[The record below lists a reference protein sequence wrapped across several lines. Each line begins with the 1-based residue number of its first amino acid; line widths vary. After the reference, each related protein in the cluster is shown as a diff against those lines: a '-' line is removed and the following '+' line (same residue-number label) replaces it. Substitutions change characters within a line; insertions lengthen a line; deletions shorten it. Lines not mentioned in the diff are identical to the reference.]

1 MSSMCVHRSEAISVL
16 AGDDRQALLDRLVQL
31 SIDGGSSGELR
42 GYVEED
48 LDRFQYTLGLVPGD
62 VHGRGLEVGA
72 NPYFMSILLREF
84 RPGLSFDCTNYFEG
98 SPDDIRQVV
107 RWKGVDGTPQE
118 HCFHSRNVNLERDG
132 LPAEDASYDVILFC
146 EVLEHFTMDPLHC
159 VLELHRVLKPG
170 GRLVLTTPN
179 VARYEN
185 VAALL
190 EGRNLYDPYSG
201 YGPHGRHNREYTRHE
216 LHLLMRHA
224 GFECELDFTSD
235 VHPNTPTAV
244 DPESIVQV
252 LAQVQ
257 HRENDLGQ
265 YLFSRWRK
273 TSAPANSLL
282 PSWLYRSYSKDRF
295 A

>member
-1 MSSMCVHRSEAISVL
+1 MSSTRVHRNQAVSVL
-16 AGDDRQALLDRLVQL
+16 AGDDRQALLDRLAIL

-48 LDRFQYTLGLVPGD
+48 LDRFQYTLGLVPDD
-62 VHGRGLEVGA
+62 VQGRGLEIGA

-107 RWKGVDGTPQE
+107 RWQRADGTSQE
-118 HCFHSRNVNLERDG
+118 HCFESRNVNLERDV
-132 LPAEDASYDVILFC
+132 LPADNETYDVILFC

-159 VLELHRVLKPG
+159 VLELHRVLKPH

-216 LHLLMRHA
+216 LHQLMRHA
-224 GFECELDFTSD
+224 GFECDMDFTSD
-235 VHPNTPTAV
+235 VHPNLPTAI
-244 DPESIVQV
+244 DPASIDQV
-252 LAQVQ
+252 LGQLQ
-257 HRENDLGQ
+257 HREHDLGQ

-273 TSAPANSLL
+273 SSATPSQLL
-282 PSWLYRSYSKDRF
+282 PPWLYRSYPDKRF
-295 A
+295 E